1 MTEESEKTA
10 TEATAAPETEGTPAA
25 DPLAQAQRDAAESR
39 DRALRAL
46 AELENF
52 RRRAD
57 KERQETAKYA
67 VASFAR
73 DFVGVVD
80 NLRRGLDSV
89 KPEDRKANAALD
101 ALAQGMELTERDMLA
116 AFERHGIVRHD
127 PKGQPFDANLH
138 QAMMEIED
146 SSVEP
151 GTVVQVMQAGYTL
164 HDRLL
169 RPALVGVAKG
179 GAAAAAEKPRPVQAP
194 IANED
199 LANPASGGGA
209 NPASGEGANPAS
221 GGGANPPGDGAKN
234 G

>member
-1 MTEESEKTA
+1 MTEESEKT
-10 TEATAAPETEGTPAA
+10 EGATAPAPETPAEPAA
-25 DPLAQAQRDAAESR
+25 ADDPLAAAQREAAEAR

-57 KERQETAKYA
+57 KERQDTAKYA
-67 VASFAR
+67 VAAFAR
-73 DFVGVVD
+73 DILPVVD
-80 NLRRGLDSV
+80 NLRRGLDTV
-89 KPEDRKANAALD
+89 TADARKAEPGLD
-101 ALAQGMELTERDMLA
+101 ALAGGVELTERELLT
-116 AFERHGIVRHD
+116 AFERHGIVKVD
-127 PKGQPFDANLH
+127 PKGEVFDPNLH

-146 SSVEP
+146 MSVAP

-179 GAAAAAEKPRPVQAP
+179 GAADAGDKPKPVQAP

-199 LANPASGGGA
+199 LSNPSTD
-209 NPASGEGANPAS
+209 
-221 GGGANPPGDGAKN
+221 GDKN
-234 G
+234 D

>member
-1 MTEESEKTA
+1 MNEESEKTA
-10 TEATAAPETEGTPAA
+10 GADASPGDSGAAQASAKTEPQGS
-25 DPLAQAQRDAAESR
+25 DPLVVAQREAAEAR

-52 RRRAD
+52 RRRAE
-57 KERQETAKYA
+57 KERQDTAKYA

-73 DFVGVVD
+73 DVLPVVD

-89 KPEDRKANAALD
+89 TAAARKAEAGLD
-101 ALAQGMELTERDMLA
+101 ALASGVELTERELLN
-116 AFERHGIVRHD
+116 AFERHGIVRVD
-127 PKGQPFDANLH
+127 PRGDAFDPNLH
-138 QAMMEIED
+138 QAMFEIED
-146 SSVEP
+146 ASVAP

-179 GAAAAAEKPRPVQAP
+179 GSAGAGEKPKPVQAP

-199 LANPASGGGA
+199 LANPAAGGGGD
-209 NPASGEGANPAS
+209 NSGASD
-221 GGGANPPGDGAKN
+221 DGKN

>member
-1 MTEESEKTA
+1 MNEESEKTEGA
-10 TEATAAPETEGTPAA
+10 PAPGSSPAEAGAGPAPAA
-25 DPLAQAQRDAAESR
+25 EAQDPLAAARQEAAEAR

-57 KERQETAKYA
+57 KERQDTAKYA

-73 DFVGVVD
+73 DVLPVVD
-80 NLRRGLDSV
+80 NLRRGLESV
-89 KPEDRKANAALD
+89 GAEARKSQPALD
-101 ALAQGMELTERDMLA
+101 SLAAGVELTERELLTA
-116 AFERHGIVRHD
+116 LERHGIVKLD
-127 PKGQPFDANLH
+127 PKGEPFDPNLH
-138 QAMMEIED
+138 QAMMEIDD
-146 SSVEP
+146 SSVAP

-169 RPALVGVAKG
+169 RPALVGVARGG
-179 GAAAAAEKPRPVQAP
+179 GAAASEKAKPVQAP

-199 LANPASGGGA
+199 LANPSGSGDSGGQ
-209 NPASGEGANPAS
+209 
-221 GGGANPPGDGAKN
+221 N